1 MVSPL
6 FSKRY
11 APQDDNEMNLI
22 SRNLGYWEN
31 IYGENRYLSL
41 PRAIPRAASSHPFG
55 IEEPAISCRSAD
67 VGGNETSV
75 DLNHTGFTPGAPAT
89 PNETAP
95 PAALPPVQLV
105 AVDGS

>member
-1 MVSPL
+1 MSVTTRLASTGDRGIGSVRQG
-6 FSKRY
+6 FAFFQIAERV
-11 APQDDNEMNLI
+11 AILI
-22 SRNLGYWEN
+22 S
-31 IYGENRYLSL
+31 L
-41 PRAIPRAASSHPFG
+41 PPFG
-55 IEEPAISCRSAD
+55 IEEPAISCRSAA